1 MKKSII
7 TFLMLL
13 CITGPL
19 TTDTFAQ
26 SKNKGQST
34 KPISQN
40 TFRVYAVLKIISK
53 NRMSLDFGQKAEGG
67 YFYGQINDILLDSD
81 GKDYTI
87 KNENEWIKLINDLSR
102 LGWKTSCG
110 VVDRNAFLTNVLFYK
125 DVNNKDEIIEGLRFK
140 NP

>member
-1 MKKSII
+1 
-7 TFLMLL
+7 
-13 CITGPL
+13 
-19 TTDTFAQ
+19 
-26 SKNKGQST
+26 
-34 KPISQN
+34 
-40 TFRVYAVLKIISK
+40 
-53 NRMSLDFGQKAEGG
+53 MSLDFGQKAEGG